1 LEENEDIMGGSIEN
15 PEAVQQFMQNVK
27 VLYDSVT
34 AVNRL
39 MHVTELAKVIYDEV
53 TRITGK

>member
-1 LEENEDIMGGSIEN
+1 MHHYLETVESNDVLEENEDIMGGSIEN

-34 AVNRL
+34 ALIV
-39 MHVTELAKVIYDEV
+39 
-53 TRITGK
+53 